1 MATLPRA
8 TVRLV
13 ADGGGVGVGTD
24 LMCIMACTPS
34 GTANVPKTHARV
46 QAYLDDKGYCDAA
59 EFAAHYV
66 ELTGKPVM
74 EIKLDTATAGSV
86 VSSDVTGVTGTS
98 VVSFSG
104 AARMSEHLQCEV
116 VTGGTIGTAGIVI
129 RVSRDGGRTWGRNV
143 RLGTANSYVIPNS
156 GVTISFAAGT
166 LVANDLAI
174 AHTKG
179 PMWDAAALTAG
190 FNALAAQS
198 QLPRLVVVIGDI
210 TTSTLLQNVMDE
222 ISAYETTDGRHA
234 RAIVALRGKYP
245 DCAMQGE
252 PSDVDFVAAADTITR
267 NTGSWVADGF
277 KVGMQITI
285 DGTASN
291 DGTHTV
297 VTVTPTVLTVGNTLA
312 DEANVNGNSFTITG
326 TEPHETW
333 VASLKTDIV
342 GDSEATLKI
351 EDRVLARAGEPRRK
365 SPLDGFRRQRPMAWA
380 SACLIM
386 AHDLHVSEAKVE
398 LGPLP
403 GWTITDEDGILE
415 THDERVHG
423 GLLAGRIGC
432 PTTHDDIPGVFS
444 ALPLT
449 LDEDNAPLSRA
460 PVGFVGDLLCQLAK
474 RETTRKLS
482 RDVILNADGTIT
494 EAEAQR
500 IEEEVLSRLK
510 AAVLTRRAEGQRASD
525 VSFTLARDADLLQP
539 DAEVVCEVGYLP
551 LGYLER
557 ITTTVRVLRAR
568 S

>member
-46 QAYLDDKGYCDAA
+46 QAYLDDKGYCDGV

-66 ELTGKPVM
+66 ELTDLPFM

-98 VVSFSG
+98 AVTWSG
-104 AARMSEHLQCEV
+104 AANMSEHLQCHV

-129 RVSRDGGRTWGRNV
+129 RISRDGGRTWGRNV
-143 RLGTANSYVIPNS
+143 RLGTATSYVIPNS
-156 GVTISFAAGT
+156 GVTVNFAAGT
-166 LVANDLAI
+166 LVADDLAV

-198 QLPRLVVVIGDI
+198 QLPRLVVIIGDI

-234 RAIVALRGKYP
+234 RALVALRGKYP

-252 PSDVDFVAAADTITR
+252 PSDVDFVASADTITR
-267 NTGSWVADGF
+267 NTGSWVTDGF

-285 DGTASN
+285 DGTSSN

-312 DEANVNGNSFTITG
+312 DEANVDAADFTITG
-326 TEPHETW
+326 SEPLSTW

-365 SPLDGFRRQRPMAWA
+365 SPLDGFSRQRPMAWA
-380 SACLIM
+380 SACRIM

-415 THDERVHG
+415 THDERFHG

-525 VSFTLARDADLLQP
+525 VSFTMARDADLLQP